1 MRVLLAAIV
10 VAMATGENWPMV
22 YRRPSS
28 EDAMADAECAG
39 WKEGGGVSVVRGG
52 GNVLSQRCRRLWA
65 LEVLEADVFAG
76 GHTGPAAASCA

>member
-1 MRVLLAAIV
+1 MPNVL
-10 VAMATGENWPMV
+10 GG
-22 YRRPSS
+22 RR
-28 EDAMADAECAG
+28 G
-39 WKEGGGVSVVRGG
+39 GGGVSVVRGG